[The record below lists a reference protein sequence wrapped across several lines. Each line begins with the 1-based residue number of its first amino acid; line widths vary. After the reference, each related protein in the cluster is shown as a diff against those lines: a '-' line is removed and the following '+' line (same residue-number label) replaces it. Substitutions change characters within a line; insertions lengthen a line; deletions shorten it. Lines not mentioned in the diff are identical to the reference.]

1 MLYIYILK
9 TDNSFFVLFFFLLFF
24 FYPIIFSFFFLHIFC
39 LNHQFFNCFFFCLNQ
54 EELLKLANDSE
65 FGLCSSVWSKD
76 TAKAKR
82 VASLLHVGMSNI
94 NDYGVNYLV
103 QSLPFGGVKLS
114 GYGRFGGIEGLRE
127 CCAIKSI
134 TADATSLITTAAM
147 MPPVLDYPIGAT
159 CVEFNQGLL
168 NMTYRTG
175 IVQRLQGLVG
185 LLCSLIWTTKKTPA
199 DAKQE

>member
-1 MLYIYILK
+1 M
-9 TDNSFFVLFFFLLFF
+9 FFFYFFFFL
-24 FYPIIFSFFFLHIFC
+24 PIIFFFFFFTHFLFKPSIFQ
-39 LNHQFFNCFFFCLNQ
+39 LFFFCLNQ

-185 LLCSLIWTTKKTPA
+185 LLCSLIWTTKKTPV